1 MKKQLLALT
10 TIFFVTL
17 TTTNAVAQ
25 CAKSSATVSGRNNVS
40 FFFGTDFNDSIGVK
54 AAAAEAQEVC
64 RGALGASSTNFV
76 RHANVASATFSSP
89 GNNTFCYLVGSQRV
103 CANARSAGNPPH
115 INSLNCFCIPAQ
127 CADGIDNDG
136 DGAVDLADFSCG
148 GIATNNNESSPAAKC
163 QDGADNDGDGAVD
176 LADFSCGG
184 NKQRNDEAN
193 PKSQCQD
200 GLDNDGD
207 GAVDT
212 NDFSCGGNKQ
222 KNDES
227 NPKAQCQD
235 GSDNDGDGATD
246 LADFSCGGNKQKND
260 EANPKAQCQDG
271 VDNDGDGATDLNDY
285 SCDGLKQRNDESAP
299 KAQCQDG
306 LDNDSDGAID
316 TADFSCGGNN
326 QKSDESNPKS
336 QCQDGVDNDGDG
348 AIDLSDFSCSS
359 NQDNDETNPKSQCQ
373 DGIDN
378 DGDGLI
384 DTADPG
390 CTNNQGNNEGGGTSQ
405 CQDGLD
411 NDADGAV
418 DFPADFSCT
427 SKEDNDER
435 NLKAQCQ
442 DSIDNDSDG
451 AVDSN
456 DFSCASRQDNDESDP
471 KAECQDTLDNDS
483 DGLIDLNDPGCGN
496 SQDNKESDETSALTI
511 GVECIT
517 QNTDGS
523 STAYFSYNNTTARDL
538 EATVGSTT
546 GTSVNE
552 FSPGPRGL
560 GQPSRFKPGLSK
572 GTVPAS
578 FTGSELTWSVRVT
591 GNAKVI
597 AKAST
602 ATTPNCGAVQPTADC
617 RGFDSGKL
625 RIKMGYRN
633 PNPFTIVL
641 PVGALNEFT
650 PGRIDRGQPYEF
662 FSGLNTGVLNVD
674 LDSAEDQTVWRLN
687 GEASAIA
694 SKVPVCQGEC
704 VDTATGAITGE
715 LDRIAVDLADTVR
728 DGANLLA
735 ASPLV
740 KGDSPL
746 AKGRRK
752 TSKGTAAEDRADIQR
767 SRKLA
772 TEYEVRSRALLLEV
786 PAVIRNCPEAPAFC
800 QTVDRGP
807 TINALKELYA
817 EARNSTKRIVSR
829 AYFRQSGRTNRN
841 DPIIKR
847 ALRLEEQGLAQL
859 AKIPRFATECK

>member
-148 GIATNNNESSPAAKC
+148 GVATNNNESSPAAKC

-176 LADFSCGG
+176 LADFSCGV

-222 KNDES
+222 KNDEA

-326 QKSDESNPKS
+326 QKSDESTPKS

-348 AIDLSDFSCSS
+348 AIDLTDFSCSS

-427 SKEDNDER
+427 SKEDNDET

-523 STAYFSYNNTTARDL
+523 STAYFSYNNATARDL

-674 LDSAEDQTVWRLN
+674 LDSAADPTVWRLN
-687 GEASAIA
+687 GETSALA
-694 SKVPVCQGEC
+694 GNVPVCQGEC

-740 KGDSPL
+740 KGNSPL

-829 AYFRQSGRTNRN
+829 AYFRESGRTNRN